1 MRITQHITYN
11 TYINDL
17 MRKQESIYD
26 LHRQLSTGKR
36 VNTPSDDP
44 VKTDD
49 ILSTK
54 SLLSDMGQYERNI
67 DDGMS
72 YLSIVEQS
80 LDSAKDVIT
89 TLQEHAVE
97 QASGTKDAQ
106 TRANAALVVN
116 NLFKQLLSLAN
127 TAYDNKYVLGGYK
140 VETEPFDSAGA
151 YLGDLSK
158 RSIKTGANTTVE
170 IGVNGGEVFSGSAGG
185 VDVFQIISD
194 FETALNANDTTAI
207 ANAID
212 TLDEAFSQISNAVSD
227 IGGKV
232 TRLTQTKNS
241 IVNSTLEL
249 KTTVSGLEDADLT
262 SVISELKLSQIALE
276 AAMTSAG
283 KVFSINIFDYM

>member
-54 SLLSDMGQYERNI
+54 SLISDIGQYERNI
-67 DDGMS
+67 DDGLS

-89 TLQEHAVE
+89 TLQEHAVT
-97 QASGTKDAQ
+97 QASGTNDAQ
-106 TRANAALVVN
+106 TRANTAVVVN
-116 NLFKQLLSLAN
+116 NLFKQLVSLSN
-127 TAYDNKYVLGGYK
+127 TAYDNKYVFAGYK
-140 VETEPFDSAGA
+140 VETEAFDSAGVFQ
-151 YLGDLSK
+151 GDSSK
-158 RSIKTGANTTVE
+158 RSIRTGANTTVE
-170 IGVNGGEVFSGSAGG
+170 VGVNGGEVFSGSLGG
-185 VDVFQIISD
+185 VDIFQIIAD
-194 FETALNANDTTAI
+194 FETALNANDTTGI
-207 ANAID
+207 ASAID
-212 TLDEAFSQISNAVSD
+212 TLDEAFNQISNAVAD

-232 TRLTQTKNS
+232 SRLTQTKDS
-241 IVNSTLEL
+241 ITHSMLEL

-262 SVISELKLSQIALE
+262 SVISDLKLSQIALE
-276 AAMTSAG
+276 AAMQSAG
-283 KVFSINIFDYM
+283 KVFSVNIFDYI

>member
-54 SLLSDMGQYERNI
+54 SLISDMGQYERNI
-67 DDGMS
+67 DDGLS

-89 TLQEHAVE
+89 TLQEHAVT
-97 QASGTKDAQ
+97 QASGTNDAQ
-106 TRANAALVVN
+106 TRANTAVVVN
-116 NLFKQLLSLAN
+116 NLFKQLVSLSN
-127 TAYDNKYVLGGYK
+127 TAYDNKYVFAGYK
-140 VETEPFDSAGA
+140 VETEAFDSTGA
-151 YLGDLSK
+151 FQGDSSK
-158 RSIKTGANTTVE
+158 RGIRTGANTTVE
-170 IGVNGGEVFSGSAGG
+170 IGVNGGEVFSGSSGG
-185 VDVFQIISD
+185 VDIFQIIAD
-194 FETALNANDTTAI
+194 FETALNANDTTGI
-207 ANAID
+207 ASAID
-212 TLDEAFSQISNAVSD
+212 TLDEAFNQISNAVSD

-232 TRLTQTKNS
+232 SRLTQTKDS
-241 IVNSTLEL
+241 ITHSMLEL

-262 SVISELKLSQIALE
+262 SVISDLKLSQIALE
-276 AAMTSAG
+276 AAMQSAG
-283 KVFSINIFDYM
+283 KVFSVNIFDYV